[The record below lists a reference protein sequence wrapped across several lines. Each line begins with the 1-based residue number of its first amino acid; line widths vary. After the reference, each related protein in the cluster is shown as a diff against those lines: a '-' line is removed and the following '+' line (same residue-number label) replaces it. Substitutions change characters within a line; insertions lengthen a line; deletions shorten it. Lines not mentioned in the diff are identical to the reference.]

1 MIGKILDRR
10 YLITEELSR
19 GGFSYPFIAQ
29 DTKSIDYPKCLVKQ
43 FSPLTPN
50 EATLRI
56 GLKKFE
62 EEARALSQLG
72 EHPQVPRLL
81 AYFKEDEELYIVQE
95 YIEGHPLSEEIKAG
109 HVLSEAQV
117 VAILEDIL
125 EALKYVHTHN
135 VIHRDIKPSNI
146 MRRNR
151 DRRLVL
157 IDFGAVK
164 NVVPDGSAM
173 SVVIGTPGYMA
184 PEQFVGKPSF
194 QSDLYSLGIMCY
206 EALTGLKFNPTG
218 FGEGLLKND
227 RDEVVWPGGIQISPG
242 LSAFLAKMVRQRS
255 EDRYASAEDA
265 LLAVKALSA
274 AHSSQPTI
282 QRVPAA
288 ITEVKSSRGLS
299 AYLPWIGLPVG
310 VGGLALAV
318 GLTQVIK
325 PPDVCRGANPCL
337 AGDGKVLQKSFSN
350 KDGCNIQNYT
360 PDPLSRLYCQFY
372 TVKGKKGQTVS
383 IDMKSDR
390 LDSALVLKKPNH
402 EKLAENS
409 DISPKDFNAKITTV
423 FPEDGE
429 YLLITESPEG
439 QLGNY
444 SLSVRTKD

>member
-10 YLITEELSR
+10 YLLTEELSR
-19 GGFSYPFIAQ
+19 GGFSYPFLAQ

-72 EHPQVPRLL
+72 EHPQIPRLL

-109 HVLSEAQV
+109 HLLSEAQV

-125 EALKYVHTHN
+125 EALKYVHSHD

-164 NVVPDGSAM
+164 NVGPDV

-184 PEQFVGKPSF
+184 PEQLVGRPSF

-206 EALTGLKFNPTG
+206 EALTGLKFDPIG
-218 FGEGLLKND
+218 IGEGLSKND
-227 RDEVVWPGGIQISPG
+227 RDEVVWPGGTQISPG

-255 EDRYASAEDA
+255 EERYASAEDA
-265 LLAVKALSA
+265 LLALKALAA

-288 ITEVKSSRGLS
+288 TTQVKPSRGLVG
-299 AYLPWIGLPVG
+299 YLPWILLPVG
-310 VGGLALAV
+310 GLVLAV
-318 GLTQVIK
+318 GLTQFITQ
-325 PPDVCRGANPCL
+325 PNVCRGANPCL

-372 TVKGKKGQTVS
+372 TVRGKKGQTMMIS
-383 IDMKSDR
+383 MKSDR
-390 LDSALVLKKPNH
+390 LDPALVLKKPNL
-402 EKLAENS
+402 EMLAEND
-409 DISPKDFNAKITTV
+409 DISPENFNATITAV
-423 FPEDGE
+423 LPEDGD
-429 YLLITESPEG
+429 YLLITKSPQG
-439 QLGNY
+439 QLGDY

>member
-10 YLITEELSR
+10 YLITEELSW
-19 GGFSYPFIAQ
+19 GGFSHPFIAQ

-72 EHPQVPRLL
+72 EHPQIPRLL

-109 HVLSEAQV
+109 HLLSEAQV

-125 EALKYVHTHN
+125 EALKYVHSHD

-146 MRRNR
+146 MRRSR

-164 NVVPDGSAM
+164 NVGPDV

-184 PEQFVGKPSF
+184 PEQLVGRPSF
-194 QSDLYSLGIMCY
+194 QSDLYSLGIMCC
-206 EALTGLKFNPTG
+206 EALTGLKFDPIG
-218 FGEGLLKND
+218 IGEGLSKND
-227 RDEVVWPGGIQISPG
+227 RDEVVWPGGTQISPG

-255 EDRYASAEDA
+255 EERYASAGDA
-265 LLAVKALSA
+265 LLALKALTA

-282 QRVPAA
+282 QRISAA
-288 ITEVKSSRGLS
+288 TTQVKPSRGL
-299 AYLPWIGLPVG
+299 AGYLPWIGLPVG
-310 VGGLALAV
+310 GLVLAV
-318 GLTQVIK
+318 GLTQFMGS
-325 PPDVCRGANPCL
+325 PNVCGGANPCL

-350 KDGCNIQNYT
+350 KDGCNIQTYT

-372 TVKGKKGQTVS
+372 TVKGKKGQTMTIS
-383 IDMKSDR
+383 MKSDR
-390 LDSALVLKKPNH
+390 LDPALVLKKPNL
-402 EKLAENS
+402 EMLAENS
-409 DISPKDFNAKITTV
+409 DISPADFNAKITTV
-423 FPEDGE
+423 LPEDGD
-429 YLLITESPEG
+429 YLLITKSPEG
-439 QLGNY
+439 QLGDY